1 MNLVD
6 QLPTFKKKRMSFL
19 GEKQSRNEE
28 EATTPNL
35 GMHGDRTSSSFEWS
49 EAEHPTELANAHR
62 DTGEVELK

>member
-1 MNLVD
+1 
-6 QLPTFKKKRMSFL
+6 MSFL